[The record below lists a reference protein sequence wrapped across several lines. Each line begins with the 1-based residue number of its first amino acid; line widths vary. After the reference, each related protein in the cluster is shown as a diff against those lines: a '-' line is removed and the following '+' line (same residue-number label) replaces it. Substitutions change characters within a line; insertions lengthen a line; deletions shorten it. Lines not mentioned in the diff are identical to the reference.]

1 MFNLSN
7 HHYWVVFFFLSVLY
21 PEYLALKRLD
31 YSSKVISLLSFIV
44 SNFVGFVSNWNAISS

>member
-7 HHYWVVFFFLSVLY
+7 HHYWVVFFLSVLY